1 MVLYPRQMMNA
12 MNRMKM
18 VNMGQPELKQAS
30 IEKADNKSLFFAF
43 HYYTPQ
49 AYIR

>member
-1 MVLYPRQMMNA
+1 MNA

-18 VNMGQPELKQAS
+18 VNMGQPDWNQAS

-43 HYYTPQ
+43 HYYSLQ
-49 AYIR
+49 AYIS